1 MRVRRRFQF
10 ALLVT
15 LLFAAGFEAIPR
27 TIAAI
32 NAVKQ
37 RRELALARSA
47 IAHVRLPQGFRRTSS
62 GCSFYPCYLSTE
74 SSTLAAKALPATLA
88 SLHAQWQRARPLC
101 RAPAATL
108 TLTCAITGTLQGQLI
123 TVLLTPAPSGSLI
136 EIAGP

>member
-37 RRELALARSA
+37 RHELALARSA

-74 SSTLAAKALPATLA
+74 SSTLTANALPATLA
-88 SLHAQWQRARPLC
+88 SLHAQWQRAHPLC
-101 RAPAATL
+101 RAPHAK
-108 TLTCAITGTLQGQLI
+108 LTCAIIGTLQGQLI
-123 TVLLTPAPSGSLI
+123 TVLLTPAASGSRL

>member
-37 RRELALARSA
+37 RHELALARSA

-62 GCSFYPCYLSTE
+62 GCSFYPCYLST
-74 SSTLAAKALPATLA
+74 
-88 SLHAQWQRARPLC
+88 
-101 RAPAATL
+101 
-108 TLTCAITGTLQGQLI
+108 
-123 TVLLTPAPSGSLI
+123 
-136 EIAGP
+136 

>member
-1 MRVRRRFQF
+1 MRVRRRFQV

-47 IAHVRLPQGFRRTSS
+47 IAHVRLPKGFRRTSF

-74 SSTLAAKALPATLA
+74 SSTLTAIALPSTLA
-88 SLHAQWQRARPLC
+88 SLHAQWQRASPLC
-101 RAPAATL
+101 RAPHAK
-108 TLTCAITGTLQGQLI
+108 LTCAITGTLQGQLI
-123 TVLLTPAPSGSLI
+123 TVLLTPANPGSRL

>member
-47 IAHVRLPQGFRRTSS
+47 IAQVRLPQGFRRTYA
-62 GCSFYPCYLSTE
+62 GCSFYPCYLSSE
-74 SSTLAAKALPATLA
+74 SSILTAKALPATLA
-88 SLHAQWQRARPLC
+88 SLHVQWQRAHPVC
-101 RAPAATL
+101 IAADAQL
-108 TLTCAITGTLQGQLI
+108 HCAITGTLQGQLI
-123 TVLLTPAPSGSLI
+123 TVLLAPAPSGSLI